1 PTRREAMPASPD
13 RWPRRWRWPWPAPA
27 PGMHA
32 CVAFRRPRSV
42 IERAVAEVAEVHLAA
57 TRGIDRRLQRQELP
71 GHVVVVAGHLHLHG
85 VLFPALAV
93 AAGVEGDDVLVVG
106 HPQPQLAALARR
118 QAFHRTLLAVAVH
131 DEALAVAAHADV
143 EAVAVEQHRAADR
156 ARLDLQFPFELLGL
170 VAGDHGQRRAVGRG
184 AALALHAYRAVAEGQ
199 ADVLVPARV
208 VKRPLVPEGRAVEGV
223 GQRHAM
229 RTDGLAAG
237 LAQRLAEVA
246 AAGQEPAVVGPL
258 DRLQQRLPAKGPV
271 SVLVAVVD
279 HPPAAVGTFDHGGVA
294 ARPPRFVAA
303 PGAGDRIVRRVLPRP
318 VDRLGARGDH
328 HVSGRR
334 AGGAAH
340 RGGHVV
346 PLPALVDLRAFLGV
360 ALDVPALGVLPAV
373 VD

>member
-1 PTRREAMPASPD
+1 YPTL
-13 RWPRRWRWPWPAPA
+13 
-27 PGMHA
+27 
-32 CVAFRRPRSV
+32 FRS
-42 IERAVAEVAEVHLAA
+42 
-57 TRGIDRRLQRQELP
+57 
-71 GHVVVVAGHLHLHG
+71 
-85 VLFPALAV
+85 
-93 AAGVEGDDVLVVG
+93 
-106 HPQPQLAALARR
+106 R

-143 EAVAVEQHRAADR
+143 EAVAVEQQRAADR
-156 ARLDLQFPFELLGL
+156 ARLDLQFHFELVGL

-184 AALALHAYRAVAEGQ
+184 AALALPGDRAVAEGQ
-199 ADVLVPARV
+199 AVVLVPARV

-373 VD
+373 VDVLRFADHAQPVVGQLHVVAPAEEQVALPVLADRVARVDVLAQAQLHRLAPRAADVVGPHHPVAAHAALGAAGA